1 MAKKATSEYN
11 PVLDKVESKA
21 VEITSFVKGHP
32 DCMRLLELVGEY
44 LETCDEAASEL
55 TNIVLTNPTGT
66 KSFVSKGKGAS
77 GSVDVRRDI
86 DGDAL
91 IRDHGAELLEFNPKS
106 LKVTKTEYNKF
117 PLEGVNLEDYLEMPK
132 FVPTV
137 TSTDKE
143 VKAIVKKLK
152 YVMECHQ
159 IDAPEHADDIESWYA
174 IYDTLKRVEY

>member
-21 VEITSFVKGHP
+21 VEITSFVAGHP
-32 DCMRLLELVGEY
+32 DCKRLLELVGEF
-44 LETCDEAASEL
+44 LQTCDEAAKEM
-55 TNIVLTNPTGT
+55 TNQVLANPTGT
-66 KSFVSKGKGAS
+66 RSFVSKGKGAS
-77 GSVDVRRDI
+77 GSVDIRQDLK
-86 DGDAL
+86 GAAL
-91 IRDHGAELLEFNPKS
+91 IRDHGAELLEHNPRS
-106 LKVTKTEYNKF
+106 LKVTKSEYNKF
-117 PLEGVNLEDYLEMPK
+117 PLEGVDLNDYLEMPK

-143 VKAIVKKLK
+143 VKAIIEKLK

-159 IDAPEHADDIESWYA
+159 MDAPEHADDIESWYA